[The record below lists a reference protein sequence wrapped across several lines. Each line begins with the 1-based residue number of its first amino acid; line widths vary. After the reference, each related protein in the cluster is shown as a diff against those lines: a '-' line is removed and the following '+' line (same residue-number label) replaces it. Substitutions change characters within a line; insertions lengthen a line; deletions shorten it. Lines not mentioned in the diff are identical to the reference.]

1 MRNSRIS
8 TWNLI
13 CGLLI
18 TILLLAATSLAAQEP
33 GAESTP
39 SLPAARLPLDQVVSN
54 LEERNAQRTAALEQF
69 EGDRI
74 YRLAYRGF
82 PSDHD
87 AAMTVKVSFHAPSS
101 KEFSVVSQTGS
112 RFIIDHIFKR
122 LLEGEVE
129 AAKGDNRRQTA
140 LTRENYDFAMAGFEN
155 TSDGGQYVITLLPKT
170 KNKFLYR
177 GKIWVDANDFAVA
190 RIEGEPGKNPS
201 FMIKKTEIAHKYIKV
216 DNFWLPAENHTQS
229 LIRLGGTATLT
240 IQYQNYKILKA
251 SALNTAANTH

>member
-8 TWNLI
+8 TGNLI

-18 TILLLAATSLAAQEP
+18 TLLLAATSLAADKP

-39 SLPAARLPLDQVVSN
+39 SLPTARLPLEQVVSN

-74 YRLAYRGF
+74 YRMEYRGF
-82 PSDHD
+82 PSDRD
-87 AAMTVKVSFHAPSS
+87 ASMTVKFSFHAPSS
-101 KEFSVVSQTGS
+101 KEFTVVSQTGS
-112 RFIIDHIFKR
+112 KFIIDHIFKK
-122 LLEGEVE
+122 LLEGEEE
-129 AAKGDNRRQTA
+129 AAKGDNRRQSA
-140 LTRENYDFAMAGFEN
+140 LTRENYEFAMAGFDN
-155 TSDGGQYVITLLPKT
+155 TPGGGQYVITLSPKT

-177 GKIWVDANDFAVA
+177 GTIWVDAKDFAVA

-201 FMIKKTEIAHKYIKV
+201 FMIKKTEIAHKYAKV
-216 DNFWLPAENHTQS
+216 DNFWLPAENHTES
-229 LIRLGGTATLT
+229 LIRLGGTATLS

-251 SALNTAANTH
+251 SALNTAATTQ